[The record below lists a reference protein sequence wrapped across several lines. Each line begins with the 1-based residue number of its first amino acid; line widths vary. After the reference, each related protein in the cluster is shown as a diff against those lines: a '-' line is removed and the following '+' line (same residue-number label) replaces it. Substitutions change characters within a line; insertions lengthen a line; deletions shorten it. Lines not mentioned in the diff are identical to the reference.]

1 VRGRRT
7 VSNDRGQTN
16 DGADRRGQP
25 AGSPDRSTTDRPIA
39 DGPSS
44 DQSTPDRP
52 SSHKSSPHRTTD
64 APSAQA
70 GDTVDPG
77 GHGASSPEAL
87 PSEISGLPPGLAP
100 GLADTPAPEMGAW
113 GTDLLQPGR
122 TEVSRPA
129 AVLTTAAVTQTL
141 PPQPGRGRDVVVRT
155 GPVSFDGRPV
165 VTARVQDTDRGRS
178 LSGEAAGALASAAA
192 LALERRLPLVAWL
205 SAPGLDL
212 NAGVAALDGWG
223 RVAQS
228 FARCS
233 GVVPIV
239 IVLNRP
245 VLSGPALLLGMA
257 DAVIMTPASLSY
269 LSGPAAVE
277 EVTGFAVRPEE
288 LGGPAV
294 HASRS
299 GLATLVVSDDGAA
312 VEAVARLLDFLP
324 AHSDELAP
332 ARYYDDPPSR
342 PTPELRD
349 VVPDSSTGSYDVRR
363 VLTAIADDGDV
374 FELRPSWAPQLVTA
388 FVRVAGQP
396 VGVLANQPQAMAGT
410 LDIAA
415 SQKGARFV
423 AFCDSFN
430 LPLLTIVDSPGFMPG
445 RDLEWR
451 GMIRHGAELVFAYAE
466 ATVPRICLVVRKAY
480 GGAYIVMD
488 SKAMG
493 NDLCVAWPSAELAV
507 MGAEGAVRIVHRR
520 EDEGTQAKLAV
531 EYRDRFLNP
540 YIAAERGFV
549 DLVIDPA
556 ETRETIARCLSA
568 LRTKRESLVVRNHGN
583 TPL

>member
-1 VRGRRT
+1 MRGRRT
-7 VSNDRGQTN
+7 DANDWGQAKG
-16 DGADRRGQP
+16 GAGRRGQA
-25 AGSPDRSTTDRPIA
+25 AGSPGSSSPDRSSLDRTSAEGTSP
-39 DGPSS
+39 
-44 DQSTPDRP
+44 DQSSADQ
-52 SSHKSSPHRTTD
+52 SSADHF
-64 APSAQA
+64 
-70 GDTVDPG
+70 TVDGSEAEAG
-77 GHGASSPEAL
+77 GVPEPQSPGASPPEAVT
-87 PSEISGLPPGLAP
+87 SDISGIPPGMSGA
-100 GLADTPAPEMGAW
+100 GAPAPEVGAL
-113 GTDLLQPGR
+113 GTGPLQPGR
-122 TEVSRPA
+122 AEMSRSV
-129 AVLTTAAVTQTL
+129 AVLTTAAVTQAL
-141 PPQPGRGRDVVVRT
+141 PPQPGRARDVVVRT
-155 GPVSFDGRPV
+155 APVSFDGRPV
-165 VTARVQDTDRGRS
+165 VTARVQDIDRGRS
-178 LSGEAAGALASAAA
+178 LGGEAAGALAGAAD

-205 SAPGLDL
+205 SSPGLDL
-212 NAGVAALDGWG
+212 HAGVAALDGWG
-223 RVAQS
+223 RVAQG

-239 IVLNRP
+239 VVLNRP

-257 DAVIMTPASLSY
+257 DAVIMTPASLSF

-288 LGGPAV
+288 LGGPSV

-299 GLATLVVSDDGAA
+299 GLATLVVTDDDAA
-312 VEAVARLLDFLP
+312 ADAVARLLDFLP

-332 ARYYDDPPSR
+332 ARYCNDPPSR
-342 PTPELRD
+342 LTPELRD

-363 VLTAIADDGDV
+363 VLASIADDGDV

-388 FVRVAGQP
+388 LVRVDGQP
-396 VGVLANQPQAMAGT
+396 IGVLANQPQAMAGT

-430 LPLLTIVDSPGFMPG
+430 LPLLTVVDTPGFMPG

-520 EDEGTQAKLAV
+520 EDEATQAKLAV
-531 EYRDRFLNP
+531 EYRDRYLNP

-556 ETRETIARCLSA
+556 ETRRTIARCLAA
-568 LRTKRESLVVRNHGN
+568 LQTKRESLVVRSHGN